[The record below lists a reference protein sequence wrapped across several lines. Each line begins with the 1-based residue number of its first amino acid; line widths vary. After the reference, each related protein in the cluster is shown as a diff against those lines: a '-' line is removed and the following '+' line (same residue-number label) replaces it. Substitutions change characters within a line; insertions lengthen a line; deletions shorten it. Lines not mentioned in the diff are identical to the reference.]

1 MKDFQI
7 LDLQEFLSI
16 ADTIDHKFKFFE
28 VFNDGTIRAE
38 IWMRIC
44 LFSWEGE
51 AGEDRIKALKEHGFI
66 QAKLKETKRILIEE
80 LM

>member
-7 LDLQEFLSI
+7 LDLHEFLSI

-28 VFNDGTIRAE
+28 VFDDTIRAE

-51 AGEDRIKALKEHGFI
+51 TGEDRIKALKEHGFI
-66 QAKLKETKRILIEE
+66 QARLKETKKLLLEE